1 MSVTNDVETQAGA
14 LSVPRLEPRVRNAIA
29 VLVTS
34 FPRIDETFILREINE
49 LERHGQPVVLV
60 PLLRDYGRI
69 VHEEARPWIGRALY
83 MPLLSGVIV
92 RSNLKRLLRQPRKYL
107 GLLGRLVGGTMFR
120 PSVMMRTLALFPKS
134 VYLADLLPRLGVRHL
149 HAHFAVHPAT
159 MAYIAHTF
167 SKVTYSFTVHG
178 PDVFV
183 HRLLLQHKIARAKF
197 VRTVSTFTKAF
208 IGGLYPVA
216 AEGKVEVVHV
226 GVNPDVYAEA
236 ASQSSPAG
244 MRTRLLSVASLTGAK
259 GFTFLVDACARLV
272 NEGADIECTIVGDGP
287 LRDTIKARIEQH
299 GLTDRIRMTGALPQ
313 HEVARL
319 VADCDIFVLPSVIA
333 YNGQMDGIPIS
344 LMEAMA
350 AGRPVVASAISGIPE
365 LVQHGVSGIL
375 VDATHP
381 ERIASSIRMLMEDP
395 ELRAKMGTAG
405 QTRVREAFDVSR
417 TAAEMI
423 GLFDRHEKARSTAD
437 NGLAALDWQD
447 LRTCAVGVR
456 RIRERANSVVGEL
469 TITDG
474 ISWRDVVVKQQRV
487 SGDEQSPESIARA
500 RGEFEV
506 LTRLRASLDLPDD
519 PASGVIYS
527 VPRVLVFDAAHAA
540 IVMSRAV
547 GKPLDALIRSVR
559 KRGTGG
565 RLFVPLRRAGA
576 WLQRMQAATRSDEDG
591 RHILTAVVL
600 LAIRDLSIAA
610 VSDRRLRKH
619 EEAVTESLRALE
631 ARIAERPLR
640 VVGSHGDYR
649 PSNIFVGPKRVDV
662 IDFETYREG
671 LALEDVGAFLVHLNL
686 SFAYPVLRRLLP
698 RLEQSFLDGYR
709 GGEELD
715 PDMLRLSKV
724 ARALQLL
731 ARPREA
737 QRGLKAWLHRRIL
750 RSMVIG

>member
-1 MSVTNDVETQAGA
+1 MSVTNDVEAQAGA
-14 LSVPRLEPRVRNAIA
+14 VPTPRFEPRVRNAIA

-60 PLLRDYGRI
+60 PLLRDHGTI
-69 VHEEARPWIGRALY
+69 VHEEAKPWIGRALY

-92 RSNLKRLLRQPRKYL
+92 RANLKQLLRRPRKYL
-107 GLLGRLVGGTMFR
+107 GLLGWLIAGTVFR
-120 PSVMMRTLALFPKS
+120 PSVMVRTLALFPKS

-167 SKVTYSFTVHG
+167 SNVTYSFTAHG

-183 HRLLLQHKIARAKF
+183 HRLLLREKIARAKF

-208 IGGLYPVA
+208 VAGLYPV
-216 AEGKVEVVHV
+216 ESDGKIEVVHV
-226 GVNPDVYAEA
+226 GVNPNVYAEE
-236 ASQSSPAG
+236 ASRARKDG
-244 MRTRLLSVASLTGAK
+244 TRTRLLSVASLTGAK
-259 GFTFLVDACARLV
+259 GFTFLIDACARLV
-272 NEGADIECTIVGDGP
+272 SEGADLECTIVGDGP
-287 LRDTIKARIEQH
+287 MRDTIRARIEQH
-299 GLTDRIRMTGALPQ
+299 RLGDRVRMTGALPQ

-319 VADCDIFVLPSVIA
+319 VGDCDIFVLPSVIA

-365 LVQHGVSGIL
+365 LVEHGVSGVL

-381 ERIASSIRMLMEDP
+381 ERIASSVRMLMNDP
-395 ELRAKMGTAG
+395 ELRARMGAAG
-405 QTRVREAFDVSR
+405 QARVRESFDVSR
-417 TAAEMI
+417 AAAEMMA
-423 GLFDRHEKARSTAD
+423 LFDRHEKVRPAPDRGFAT
-437 NGLAALDWQD
+437 LDWQE

-456 RIRERANSVVGEL
+456 RIRERAATVVGEL

-487 SGDEQSPESIARA
+487 GGDQENAESVKRARA
-500 RGEFEV
+500 EFEV

-519 PASGVIYS
+519 HVSGVVYS
-527 VPRVLVFDAAHAA
+527 VPRVVVFDEPRAA

-547 GKPLDALIRSVR
+547 GKPLDAMIRSVR
-559 KRGTGG
+559 KRGTAG
-565 RLFVPLRRAGA
+565 RLFVPLRRAGT
-576 WLQRMQAATRSDEDG
+576 WLRRMQSVTRSGEDG
-591 RHILTAVVL
+591 RHLLTAVVL
-600 LAIRDLSIAA
+600 LAMRDLAVAA
-610 VSDRRLRKH
+610 VFDRKLRRQQ
-619 EEAVTESLRALE
+619 ETVVDTLRSLESRVAGK
-631 ARIAERPLR
+631 PLP

-649 PSNIFVGPKRVDV
+649 PANVFVGPRRVDV

-671 LALEDVGAFLVHLNL
+671 LTLEDVGAFVVHLNL
-686 SFAYPVLRRLLP
+686 SFAYPILRRLLP
-698 RLEQSFLDGYR
+698 RLEQAFLDGYR
-709 GGEELD
+709 AGEELD
-715 PDMLRLSKV
+715 PDMLRLFTM

-737 QRGLKAWLHRRIL
+737 QQGLKARLHRRIL
-750 RSMVIG
+750 RRIVLG

>member
-14 LSVPRLEPRVRNAIA
+14 LPTPRLEPRVRNAIA

-60 PLLRDYGRI
+60 PLLRDHGRI
-69 VHEEARPWIGRALY
+69 VHEEAKPWVGRALY

-92 RSNLKRLLRQPRKYL
+92 RANLKRMLRHPRRYFS
-107 GLLGRLVGGTMFR
+107 LLGRLIAGTMFR
-120 PSVMMRTLALFPKS
+120 PSVLVRTLALFPKS

-159 MAYIAHTF
+159 MAYIAHFF
-167 SKVTYSFTVHG
+167 SNVTYSFTAHG

-183 HRLLLQHKIARAKF
+183 HRLLLREKIARAKF

-208 IGGLYPVA
+208 MAGLYPV
-216 AEGKVEVVHV
+216 ESDGKIEVVHV
-226 GVNPDVYAEA
+226 GVNPTVYAEE
-236 ASQSSPAG
+236 ASRASKG
-244 MRTRLLSVASLTGAK
+244 GTRTRLLSVASLTGAK
-259 GFTFLVDACARLV
+259 GFTFLVDAVARLV
-272 NEGADIECTIVGDGP
+272 GEGADLECTIVGDGP
-287 LRDTIKARIEQH
+287 MRDVIRARIEQH
-299 GLTDRIRMTGALPQ
+299 GLADRIRMTGALPQ

-319 VADCDIFVLPSVIA
+319 IADCDIFVLPSVIA

-365 LVQHGVSGIL
+365 LVQHGVSGVL

-381 ERIASSIRMLMEDP
+381 ERIASSVRMLMEDP
-395 ELRAKMGTAG
+395 ELRARMGAAG
-405 QTRVREAFDVSR
+405 QARVREAFDVSR
-417 TAAEMI
+417 AAAELI
-423 GLFDRHEKARSTAD
+423 SHFDRHEKVRAVPDRRFAT
-437 NGLAALDWQD
+437 LDWQE

-456 RIRERANSVVGEL
+456 RIRERAASVVGEL

-474 ISWRDVVVKQQRV
+474 ISWRDVVVKQQKV
-487 SGDEQSPESIARA
+487 SDEENQEAVRRARA
-500 RGEFEV
+500 EFEV

-519 PASGVIYS
+519 AVSGVVYS
-527 VPRVLVFDAAHAA
+527 VPRVVVFDEPRAA

-559 KRGTGG
+559 KRGTAG

-576 WLQRMQAATRSDEDG
+576 WLRRMQSATRSGEDG
-591 RHILTAVVL
+591 RHLLTAVVV
-600 LAIRDLSIAA
+600 LAMRDLSIAA
-610 VSDRRLRKH
+610 VSDRKLRKQQ
-619 EEAVTESLRALE
+619 ERVVETLQSLE
-631 ARIAERPLR
+631 ARVAEKPLP

-649 PSNIFVGPKRVDV
+649 PANIFVGPRRVDV

-671 LALEDVGAFLVHLNL
+671 VPVEDVGAFLVHLNL
-686 SFAYPVLRRLLP
+686 GFAYPVLRRLLP
-698 RLEQSFLDGYR
+698 RLEQAFLEGY
-709 GGEELD
+709 GPADELD
-715 PDMLRLSKV
+715 ADALRLFKIV
-724 ARALQLL
+724 RALQLL
-731 ARPREA
+731 ARPRET
-737 QRGLKAWLHRRIL
+737 QTGLKSRLHRRIL
-750 RSMVIG
+750 RSIVIG